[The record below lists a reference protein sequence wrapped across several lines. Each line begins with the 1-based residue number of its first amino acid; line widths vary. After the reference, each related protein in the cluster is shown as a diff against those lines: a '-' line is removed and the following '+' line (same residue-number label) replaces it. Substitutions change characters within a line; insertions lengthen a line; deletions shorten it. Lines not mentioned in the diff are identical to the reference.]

1 MMADRRSQ
9 VIGRRFGAVLSL
21 GTIVAMTLALAG
33 CSTSIAD
40 LPVGSAADT
49 TPREPNGY
57 LPVHDLP
64 PDREAA
70 VIPPA
75 ERAKIQAELLKARDH
90 QATAAGPTAP
100 ATATAA
106 PATKGSS
113 PPKQS
118 RQAKPAV
125 ESRAED

>member
-9 VIGRRFGAVLSL
+9 VIGRRFGAVLCL
-21 GTIVAMTLALAG
+21 GTLVAMTLALAG

-49 TPREPNGY
+49 SAPHEPNGY

-64 PDREAA
+64 PDREEA

-100 ATATAA
+100 ATASPA
-106 PATKGSS
+106 PKAGS

-118 RQAKPAV
+118 RQAKPPA